1 MEGPDTAMEGVKG
14 WVRSKLLGE
23 WLGEELLEEE
33 WWRAWSDCVC
43 STHASAM
50 ETTKTILSTL
60 SNFLSVY

>member
-1 MEGPDTAMEGVKG
+1 MEGLDTAMEGVKG

-50 ETTKTILSTL
+50 ETTKTK
-60 SNFLSVY
+60 